1 MINILISGALGKMG
15 RKVYSALDK
24 SGAVAVC
31 GVDKSVGK
39 TDFPLYSSFSEVKEK
54 VDVIIDFSAADNL
67 KSILDFAVERK
78 CGAVLCATGYGENDA
93 LLIEEVSETVPL
105 FRSANMSLGVNV
117 IIDLVKKAAAV
128 LSDFDAEIVEM
139 HHNQKTDAPSGT
151 ALMIAE
157 AVKEVLPSRY
167 LVYGRNG
174 FTGKRDKNEIGVHSL
189 RGGTVVG
196 EHEIIFAGTNERIS
210 ISHSAED
217 RSVFAEGAVKAA
229 LYISTKKNGL
239 YDMNDLINGK

>member
-1 MINILISGALGKMG
+1 
-15 RKVYSALDK
+15 
-24 SGAVAVC
+24 
-31 GVDKSVGK
+31 
-39 TDFPLYSSFSEVKEK
+39 
-54 VDVIIDFSAADNL
+54 
-67 KSILDFAVERK
+67 
-78 CGAVLCATGYGENDA
+78 
-93 LLIEEVSETVPL
+93 
-105 FRSANMSLGVNV
+105 
-117 IIDLVKKAAAV
+117 
-128 LSDFDAEIVEM
+128 
-139 HHNQKTDAPSGT
+139 
-151 ALMIAE
+151 MIAE

-210 ISHSAED
+210 LSHSAED

-229 LYISTKKNGL
+229 LYISKKQSGL